1 MSTVREVL
9 DAKGRNVWWI
19 DPLASVY
26 EAFEMMRDRNVS
38 ALLVM
43 IDGTLVGIVSER
55 DYVRKVIL
63 DHKSAQQLRISEIMT
78 HDVVKV
84 TSDDSVEYCI
94 ELMREHHIRHLPVMD
109 DGEVVGILSL
119 RDLFF
124 DVIERVAGGEV
135 SAASTDTGDRSA
147 G

>member
-1 MSTVREVL
+1 MSTVRDVL

-26 EAFEMMRDRNVS
+26 EAFKMMQDRNVS

-78 HDVVKV
+78 HDVIKV
-84 TSDDSVEYCI
+84 GSDDSVEHCI
-94 ELMREHHIRHLPVMD
+94 ELMRKHHIRHLPVVD

-124 DVIERVAGGEV
+124 DVIERLGGPGL
-135 SAASTDTGDRSA
+135 SAASLDKGGRDA
-147 G
+147 D